1 MLVDRCSDILFGSTD
16 VPLPTGITH
25 PVTRTVLDVAWDA
38 THVLSQKSWLSALL
52 LDASCVVV
60 TSVASVPAL
69 RRMETTLGLLP
80 DPSRVV
86 AAIVGPPA
94 KRWPRALTGSLGP
107 VTRRL
112 LCARQVVAVP
122 VETGLKITGVTPEPL
137 PQPLLTAAGEILRI
151 TEAMPTH
158 SKKDES

>member
-1 MLVDRCSDILFGSTD
+1 MST
-16 VPLPTGITH
+16 
-25 PVTRTVLDVAWDA
+25 R
-38 THVLSQKSWLSALL
+38 
-52 LDASCVVV
+52 
-60 TSVASVPAL
+60 PAL
-69 RRMETTLGLLP
+69 
-80 DPSRVV
+80 
-86 AAIVGPPA
+86 PA
-94 KRWPRALTGSLGP
+94 VALTGSLGP